1 MEELLRVED
10 LTKVIDYHIIFK
22 QLNFSL
28 QSGKIVGLLGSN
40 GRGKTTLLHLITG
53 FCYPSN
59 GKVTVDRSSISYFVE
74 ADDFYRWMRVK
85 DALEYYEVYFEDF
98 DRARAEQLMKEAGI
112 DRGMKLRK
120 LSSGMQ
126 DKVSFI
132 LAISRRVKLY
142 LFDEP
147 LAGSDIPFK
156 SDLKKMLLANI
167 PEDATVL
174 IATHMLK
181 DFETLFDE
189 VLILNAGG
197 IEQIETERIREE
209 YKMSV
214 EEYFRV
220 QTIFDVQND
229 GEEDEWEE

>member
-120 LSSGMQ
+120 LCPLQRASTGSATPLRSAKRSWCLPLRVSGT
-126 DKVSFI
+126 SP
-132 LAISRRVKLY
+132 ARV
-142 LFDEP
+142 
-147 LAGSDIPFK
+147 GSTSWP
-156 SDLKKMLLANI
+156 NWR
-167 PEDATVL
+167 AT
-174 IATHMLK
+174 
-181 DFETLFDE
+181 
-189 VLILNAGG
+189 
-197 IEQIETERIREE
+197 
-209 YKMSV
+209 S
-214 EEYFRV
+214 
-220 QTIFDVQND
+220 
-229 GEEDEWEE
+229 